1 MENIQPIFKH
11 IVDTKTGEV
20 IDELYEGDK
29 YRIMRR
35 QQIEFYNEHGEKIR
49 SNTMNYFGQDEN
61 FSMLSEFSAKQLADE
76 KLTSTEYRILLIMI
90 SNTHYKS
97 GLVAFK
103 NNRPI
108 TEEWLVNYLKLT
120 DKTVK
125 NSIKT
130 LVDRGIINKS
140 TTNYKTKYFFNPFI
154 QYRGRWINRT
164 LYELFKNTK
173 WAKRK

>member
-1 MENIQPIFKH
+1 
-11 IVDTKTGEV
+11 
-20 IDELYEGDK
+20 
-29 YRIMRR
+29 
-35 QQIEFYNEHGEKIR
+35 
-49 SNTMNYFGQDEN
+49 
-61 FSMLSEFSAKQLADE
+61 
-76 KLTSTEYRILLIMI
+76 MI

-140 TTNYKTKYFFNPFI
+140 TTNYKTKYFLTHLFNIEAGGLTELYTSCSKTLSGLKENKQKLNSFPQRARLSPFPLGFSVFKK
-154 QYRGRWINRT
+154 GRKQVK
-164 LYELFKNTK
+164 L
-173 WAKRK
+173 

>member
-61 FSMLSEFSAKQLADE
+61 FSMLSEFSAKQLADR
-76 KLTSTEYRILLIMI
+76 KVDFNRI
-90 SNTHYKS
+90 
-97 GLVAFK
+97 
-103 NNRPI
+103 
-108 TEEWLVNYLKLT
+108 
-120 DKTVK
+120 
-125 NSIKT
+125 
-130 LVDRGIINKS
+130 
-140 TTNYKTKYFFNPFI
+140 
-154 QYRGRWINRT
+154 
-164 LYELFKNTK
+164 
-173 WAKRK
+173 